1 MAATLCHIFCFSPT
15 GGSLKIAEAIAEG
28 TGLPRRLSDVTL
40 PDQRSVAADFSPEAL
55 VILAA
60 PVYFGRVERHAA
72 EAVASLRGR
81 GQPAVLVVNYGNR
94 HYDDALL
101 ELRDLAIKAGF
112 VPVAAGAFV
121 SEHSF
126 STPECPMAQGRPD
139 SDDLERAK
147 RFGGEVMARLAGGAA
162 TPPAGP
168 LAVPGAF
175 PYKAYPDVHRA
186 PVQDEDKCSLCG
198 LCESLCPVAAISIR
212 DAAVSTDAQTCILCQ
227 ACVKG
232 CPEGARADSAPGAK
246 ETRERLAPLVLERRE
261 PEVFL

>member
-15 GGSLKIAEAIAEG
+15 RGSLKIAGAIAEG

-40 PDQRSVAADFSPEAL
+40 PGQRAARTDFSPEAL
-55 VILAA
+55 VIFAA

-72 EAVASLRGR
+72 EAVVSLQGQ

-94 HYDDALL
+94 HYDDALR

-112 VPVAAGAFV
+112 VPVAAAAFV

-139 SDDLERAK
+139 AEDLARAR
-147 RFGGEVMARLAGGAA
+147 RFGAEVMACLAGGA
-162 TPPAGP
+162 AGP

-186 PVQDEDKCSLCG
+186 PVQHEDKCTLCG

-212 DAAVSTDAQTCILCQ
+212 DAAMNTDAQACILCQ

-232 CPEGARADSAPGAK
+232 CPEGARSDSAPGAQ
-246 ETRERLAPLVLERRE
+246 ETRDRLAPLVRERRK